1 MGTSL
6 AAVNHLQFFIQ
17 FNWSTMNHGTC
28 SLLPSATLQPCP
40 LLHCMID
47 MADFFVESV
56 IFFPSRNIYSTA
68 NEGVVL
74 KFRKKRLSLLSETA
88 NQEFCKF
95 KAYGC

>member
-47 MADFFVESV
+47 MADFCVESV

-74 KFRKKRLSLLSETA
+74 KFRKKKTVPFIRDSKPGIL
-88 NQEFCKF
+88 
-95 KAYGC
+95 